1 MRSTGKLPCQPAAAP
16 VTKYSW
22 RTGTTGR
29 STPASRATAP
39 AHGPAALITRS
50 VATVRWPV
58 RMPVTAPRARRSP
71 VTVACVANVTP
82 RSRAARA

>member
-1 MRSTGKLPCQPAAAP
+1 MRSTGKLPCQPGTAP

-29 STPASRATAP
+29 SCPASRATAP
-39 AHGPAALITRS
+39 AHGPAALITMS
-50 VATVRWPV
+50 VAIACRSV
-58 RMPVTAPRARRSP
+58 RMPVTAPRATLSP
-71 VTVACVANVTP
+71 VTVVCVANVTP